1 MSSVRDQPQIR
12 RYKNCIEFS
21 YRFYRWRGG
30 KEVNLTW
37 SLLTRQKTRHH
48 LLPVIFM
55 LSWLPHLLLSC
66 TTQQSQTYNEA
77 YDKQNSDTIL
87 YTNITF
93 HLADAFVQS
102 DVYMKYNP
110 SHRWQWCFMSVMQYQ
125 PSSCCLLRFSCLPW
139 CSKYLRHK
147 LQNKWSISLLIHR
160 KTFIDS
166 INEAVFYHQT
176 GVLEWQ
182 LVVQHVNC
190 LFVLM
195 GKRLKVSLAQL
206 CLWIIMFASQL
217 NLNCII
223 LTAM

>member
-21 YRFYRWRGG
+21 YRFYRWRRG
-30 KEVNLTW
+30 KGSEFNMVT
-37 SLLTRQKTRHH
+37 TYKTENKTPPSSCD
-48 LLPVIFM
+48 LYVVMTSSSP
-55 LSWLPHLLLSC
+55 SSC

-93 HLADAFVQS
+93 HLADDEVQS
-102 DVYMKYNP
+102 KPQVTCHD
-110 SHRWQWCFMSVMQYQ
+110 VMQYQ
-125 PSSCCLLRFSCLPW
+125 PSSCCLLYFSSLPW
-139 CSKYLRHK
+139 CSKDVRTTENLRHK

-160 KTFIDS
+160 KILIDS

-176 GVLEWQ
+176 GILEWQ

-206 CLWIIMFASQL
+206 CAEFEMYYPHCNVNHWLL
-217 NLNCII
+217 
-223 LTAM
+223 